1 MEPMDKLTMSGV
13 SDKTL
18 ADLEPGQ
25 DGIVQTV
32 TGDANFK
39 RRLSA
44 LGLVNGTRVSLS
56 HTAPMGNPRAYE
68 VFDYTLSLRNE
79 EASKIVLQSGT

>member
-1 MEPMDKLTMSGV
+1 MSEANNR
-13 SDKTL
+13 TL

-25 DGIVQTV
+25 DGIVQSIS
-32 TGDANFK
+32 GSANFK

-44 LGLVNGTRVSLS
+44 LGMVNGTKVSLC
-56 HTAPMGNPRAYE
+56 HTAPLGNPRAYE

-79 EASKIVLQSGT
+79 EASLILLQPVG